1 MLKSMNRRTKQI
13 FITNLNYPIESLFK
27 ILFESEV
34 IKNYFEN
41 SEFKIKLFIGSGW
54 SIQNSGFCVYGPNGL
69 YIVFELKYILQNDF
83 GRQNLYSVLQI
94 NTNKINKDVEVEFS
108 LIKNTCDNTSIIDIR
123 MNFDS
128 EEEIINFE
136 NYIKL
141 SYIKEIVNRIMT
153 NVKIIFNQ
161 IVNKEENIPK
171 IVLNHSFIIKKNYKE
186 AFNFFYNWN
195 DNLAK
200 TLKTDK
206 VWKIMNEKNKENDS
220 NQYKNFSIL
229 INDDIKV
236 YYKIKSIV
244 EDKGKKIEIIYDKS
258 GKNFVPAL
266 NNYIKFTFFNV
277 DKNLCLF
284 LYETHLP
291 YNINSSIYQTVSN
304 YLFYCNYQS
313 RKYIEHL

>member
-1 MLKSMNRRTKQI
+1 MKNRTKQI
-13 FITNLNYPIESLFK
+13 FIMNLNYPFVSVHKL
-27 ILFESEV
+27 LFESEL
-34 IKNYFEN
+34 IKQNFEN
-41 SEFKIKLFIGSGW
+41 SEYKIKLFIGSDW
-54 SIQNSGFCVYGPNGL
+54 SIQNSGFCFYGPNGL
-69 YIVFELKYILQNDF
+69 YCVFELKYIYKDDF
-83 GRQNLYSVLQI
+83 IRKNIYSILQI
-94 NTNKINKDVEVEFS
+94 NTNKINKDLEAEFS
-108 LIKNTCDNTSIIDIR
+108 LIKNTCDNTCIMEMRLNYQSEQDLIDFKNNIKI
-123 MNFDS
+123 S
-128 EEEIINFE
+128 YLKEIIN
-136 NYIKL
+136 K
-141 SYIKEIVNRIMT
+141 IMT
-153 NVKIIFNQ
+153 KIKILFNQ
-161 IVNKEENIPK
+161 VNNKEENILK
-171 IVLNHSFIIKKNYKE
+171 TILNHSFIIKKNYKE
-186 AFNFFYNWN
+186 SFNFFYNWN

>member
-1 MLKSMNRRTKQI
+1 MKNRTKQI
-13 FITNLNYPIESLFK
+13 FIMNLNYPFVSVHKL
-27 ILFESEV
+27 LFESEL
-34 IKNYFEN
+34 IKQNFEN
-41 SEFKIKLFIGSGW
+41 SEYKIKLFIGSDW
-54 SIQNSGFCVYGPNGL
+54 SIQNSGFCFYGPNGL
-69 YIVFELKYILQNDF
+69 YCVFELKYIYKDDF
-83 GRQNLYSVLQI
+83 IRKNIYSILQI
-94 NTNKINKDVEVEFS
+94 NTNKINKDLEAEFS
-108 LIKNTCDNTSIIDIR
+108 LIKNTCDNTCIMEMRLNYQSEQDLIDFKNNIKI
-123 MNFDS
+123 S
-128 EEEIINFE
+128 YLKEIIN
-136 NYIKL
+136 K
-141 SYIKEIVNRIMT
+141 IMT
-153 NVKIIFNQ
+153 KIKILFNQ
-161 IVNKEENIPK
+161 VNNKEENILK
-171 IVLNHSFIIKKNYKE
+171 TILNHSFIIKKNYKE
-186 AFNFFYNWN
+186 SFNFFYNWN

-206 VWKIMNEKNKENDS
+206 IWKIINEQNEEKEKDG

-236 YYKIKSIV
+236 SYKIKSIV
-244 EDKGKKIEIIYDKS
+244 EDKEKKIEIIYDKS